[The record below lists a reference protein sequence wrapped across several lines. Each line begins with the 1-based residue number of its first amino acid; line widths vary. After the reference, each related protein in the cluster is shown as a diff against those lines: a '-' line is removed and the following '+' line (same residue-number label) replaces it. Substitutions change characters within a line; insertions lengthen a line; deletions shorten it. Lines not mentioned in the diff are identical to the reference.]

1 MTAKRARQASWVERH
16 HQVYC
21 TRPVDGIKETRA
33 DHDDVR
39 CVTGRERAARIMETE
54 NGTRNVER
62 GMWKRE
68 MESWRQRATRKY
80 EAGPPLIHFA
90 WSALRRDATGLV

>member
-39 CVTGRERAARIMETE
+39 CVTGRERGE
-54 NGTRNVER
+54 NNGNGKWKTER

-80 EAGPPLIHFA
+80 EAGPSLIHFA

>member
-39 CVTGRERAARIMETE
+39 CVTGRERGENNGNGKWNTECGTWNVEAGNGKLAAARHT
-54 NGTRNVER
+54 
-62 GMWKRE
+62 
-68 MESWRQRATRKY
+68 
-80 EAGPPLIHFA
+80 
-90 WSALRRDATGLV
+90 